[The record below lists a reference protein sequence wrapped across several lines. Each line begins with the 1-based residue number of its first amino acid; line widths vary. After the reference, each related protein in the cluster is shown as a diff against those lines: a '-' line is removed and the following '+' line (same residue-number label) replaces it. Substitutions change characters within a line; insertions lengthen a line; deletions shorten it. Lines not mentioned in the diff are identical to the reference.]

1 MNTSGSDLSSTDW
14 QRDILHALDALT
26 EGIAIFDDAY
36 ELILCNDRFRKAYQP
51 IETMLTPGLSWRI
64 FLQEVQ
70 RRGVGSGLEDINTH
84 LVAGV
89 EASLDLE
96 AERPGNCWARLSV
109 LPVPEG
115 GFVLTQTDITEK
127 RVAALM
133 RAEADD
139 LMRQMLDASAAIIF
153 MSRIGDGEIIY
164 RSPAAN
170 ALFGPIHSTTS
181 IYKSVVDRS
190 DFLAA
195 LLPTGKLDDYEITLV
210 NGNRASFPAR
220 VTARIIEYKGEQVVV
235 ASGYDMTQLY
245 AQRDEILRMREI
257 AMQTEKLSA
266 LGGLLAGVAHELNNP
281 LSVVVGHALMLREE
295 TDDPDIKRRLE
306 KIGLSAERCAK
317 IVKTFLAMARHKPAT
332 LANVDM
338 NVIVETAIDVV
349 ESSFGETSFKLQPRL
364 AGKGSYVL
372 ADEDQLTQVLINL
385 LTNATHAVKELGET
399 GAIIISTRIDAVR
412 NEVVVQVEDNG
423 PGVPEELRRR
433 IFEPFFT
440 TKTVGEGTG
449 LGLALCHRMVSAHS
463 GRMEVV
469 ESELGGAC
477 FIIALPQASAPKP
490 VELLVDESAVPGALK
505 ALVVE
510 DERDVAETLDA
521 MLKSFDI
528 EAIVVHSGE
537 AGLAAI
543 ESGVQFDIILSDLKM
558 PGLSGRDMAREI
570 ERRWPKL
577 AARVAFV
584 TGETMGE
591 DARALVAE
599 GRLLLEKPIAPDDLL
614 TFVRSVA
621 NR

>member
-1 MNTSGSDLSSTDW
+1 MTISGSDLNSTDW
-14 QRDILHALDALT
+14 QRDILCALDALT
-26 EGIAIFDDAY
+26 EGIAIFDETY
-36 ELILCNDRFRKAYQP
+36 ELILCNDRFRKAYKT
-51 IETMLTPGLSWRI
+51 IEAMLTSGLSWRI

-70 RRGVGSGLEDINTH
+70 RRGIGGGFEEINTH

-89 EASLDLE
+89 EASFSVD
-96 AERPGNCWARLSV
+96 AERPGGCWARLSV
-109 LPVPEG
+109 LPMAEG

-127 RVAALM
+127 RIAEIL

-170 ALFGPIHSTTS
+170 ALFGPIHSTKP
-181 IYKSVVDRS
+181 IYKSVTDRS

-195 LLPTGKLDDYEITLV
+195 LLPTGKLDDYEVTLV
-210 NGNRASFPAR
+210 NRDGAFFPAR
-220 VTARIIEYKGEQVVV
+220 VTARIIEYKGEDVVV

-257 AMQTEKLSA
+257 SMQTEKLSA

-295 TDDPDIKRRLE
+295 TDDPDMKGRLE

-338 NVIVETAIDVV
+338 NLIVETAIDVV
-349 ESSFGETSFKLQPRL
+349 ESSFGDASAKLQARL
-364 AGKGSYVL
+364 AGNGNYVL

-385 LTNATHAVKELGET
+385 LTNATHAVKDLGET
-399 GAIIISTRIDAVR
+399 ATVIVSARTDAVR
-412 NEVVVQVEDNG
+412 NEVVIQVEDNG

-440 TKTVGEGTG
+440 TKIVGEGTG

-477 FIIALPQASAPKP
+477 FVIALPQAPAPKSAGP
-490 VELLVDESAVPGALK
+490 LVEQGAVPGALK

-521 MLKSFDI
+521 MLKSFNV
-528 EAIVVHSGE
+528 EATVVHSGE

-543 ESGVQFDIILSDLKM
+543 ESGLKFDIILSDLKM
-558 PGLSGRDMAREI
+558 PGLSGREMAREI
-570 ERRWPKL
+570 ERRWPEL

-614 TFVRSVA
+614 AFVRSVA